1 MNAPATN
8 LHIPVKNAM
17 KTLLNGFVEAGKLHE
32 LKATQQQ
39 ADAYSTRLDELLLS
53 HEPFLAKVKTLDTLA
68 EEFSTFVPLKE
79 YLFDLLL
86 TNFLAAE
93 VHLLGEEYL
102 ESVEWQKVEDETL
115 HRGTELFNLL
125 LYINEAIDEDVEIS
139 LDDFLRE
146 FLLTE
151 EDEFQDEHT
160 LYEDLISNQ
169 ELLDAETGEIIN
181 VWKEEVRNKSEIED
195 LFIPTLL
202 FFADPEALM
211 AEQESVALLQHDK
224 EISPE
229 QPALLQAIFSFKNGF
244 HDNISIHD
252 N

>member
-1 MNAPATN
+1 MNAPSIN
-8 LHIPVKNAM
+8 LYTPVKNAI
-17 KTLLNGFVEAGKLHE
+17 KTLINEYVEAAKLHGSN
-32 LKATQQQ
+32 ATQTL
-39 ADAYSTRLDELLLS
+39 ADAYTARLDELLLS
-53 HEPFLAKVKTLDTLA
+53 HEPFLAKVTTLDTLA
-68 EEFSTFVPLKE
+68 AEFNIFSPLKE

-93 VHLLGEEYL
+93 VHLLGDEYL
-102 ESVEWQKVEDETL
+102 ESAEWQKIEDETL

-125 LYINEAIDEDVEIS
+125 LYINEAIDDDVEIS

-160 LYEDLISNQ
+160 LYEGLISNQ
-169 ELLDAETGEIIN
+169 ELLDAETSEVIK
-181 VWKEEVRNKSEIED
+181 VWKQEVRNKSEIED
-195 LFIPTLL
+195 LFIPILL
-202 FFADPEALM
+202 FFADPEVLM
-211 AEQESVALLQHDK
+211 AEQESVRLLQHDK

-244 HDNISIHD
+244 HDSISIHS